1 LFIYVEADI
10 SGMPKSAVLLMA
22 LLVMMVAL
30 IPGPAAAETGDG
42 TAVIAAGGHRV
53 LLNFTVAEDHFDDPA
68 KAGNVRWL
76 AYLDESSGQ
85 DSFDVFVM
93 TADDYQAYISGGI
106 FQLVIGWGA
115 KNIGPDPSYNLVYL
129 LAAGDYVLLID
140 NSEVGDTIYTPA
152 ELKVHY
158 EYDAQNVEVPKETR
172 WDLFIALMVLIALLG
187 AAFLLLLNM
196 WVKHR
201 MERVDEERKKR
212 CSNCGKVSVQDG
224 EYCPYCGKVR

>member
-1 LFIYVEADI
+1 MEEDI
-10 SGMPKSAVLLMA
+10 CSMPRSAVLLLA
-22 LLVMMVAL
+22 LLVFMAAL
-30 IPGPAAAETGDG
+30 ISAPAAAETGDG
-42 TAVIAAGGHRV
+42 AATIPADGHLV
-53 LLNFTVAEDHFDDPA
+53 LLNFTVAADHFDDPEN
-68 KAGNVRWL
+68 AGNVRWL
-76 AYLDESSGQ
+76 VYLDDASAQ

-115 KNIGPDPSYNLVYL
+115 KSIGPDPSYNLVYL
-129 LAAGDYVLLID
+129 FAEGDYVLLID
-140 NSEVGDTIYTPA
+140 NSDVGDIAYTPA

-158 EYDAQNVEVPKETR
+158 EFDAQNVEVPKEAR

-201 MERVDEERKKR
+201 MSRVDEERKKR
-212 CSNCGKVSVQDG
+212 CSSCGKVSIQDG
-224 EYCPYCGKVR
+224 VFCPYCGKER

>member
-1 LFIYVEADI
+1 
-10 SGMPKSAVLLMA
+10 MPKSAVIILALLLMMA
-22 LLVMMVAL
+22 AL
-30 IPGPAAAETGDG
+30 IPSPAAAESGDG

-53 LLNFTVAEDHFDDPA
+53 LLNFTVPEDHFDDPA

-76 AYLDESSGQ
+76 AYLDEGSLQ
-85 DSFDVFVM
+85 DAFDVFVM

-115 KNIGPDPSYNLVYL
+115 RNVGPDPSHNLVYL
-129 LAAGDYVLLID
+129 FSAGDYVLLID
-140 NSEVGDTIYTPA
+140 NSEVGDTIYAPA

-158 EYDAQNVEVPKETR
+158 QFEAQNVDVPKETR
-172 WDLFIALMVLIALLG
+172 WDLFIGLMVLIALIG

-201 MERVDEERKKR
+201 MDRVDEERRKR
-212 CSNCGKVSVQDG
+212 CSNCGKVSISDG
-224 EYCPYCGKVR
+224 VFCPYCGKER

>member
-1 LFIYVEADI
+1 MFIYVEADI
-10 SGMPKSAVLLMA
+10 LGMPKSAVLLMA
-22 LLVMMVAL
+22 LLVMMAAL
-30 IPGPAAAETGDG
+30 MPASAAAESGDG
-42 TAVIAAGGHRV
+42 AAVIPAGGHLV
-53 LLNFTVAEDHFDDPA
+53 LLNFTVEADHFDDPA
-68 KAGNVRWL
+68 NAGNVRWL
-76 AYLDESSGQ
+76 VYLDESSTQ

-93 TADDYQAYISGGI
+93 TADDYQAYISGGVY
-106 FQLVIGWGA
+106 QLVIGWGD
-115 KNIGPDPSYNLVYL
+115 KNVGPEPSYNLVYL
-129 LAAGDYVLLID
+129 FAEGDYVLLID

-187 AAFLLLLNM
+187 VTFLLLLNM

-201 MERVDEERKKR
+201 MERVDEERRKR